1 MQALLA
7 LSLLTVLPG
16 LGLARKLHAQGDRLQ
31 RWCAAPALGL
41 SALASAFGVL
51 VLVGVW
57 SIWVAVFLTLMLQVW
72 GLFTVRRTPVPLPS
86 ERDAWFRAQRAT
98 RRIWLGGSVT
108 VLALLPVVTADLP
121 QGVDWVGFTALAHH
135 LTERGA
141 FASAS
146 GHQWLYPPGFPALL
160 AFLAHVTGLPLPSVG
175 LAIGQFTL
183 AALLLGMFSAMDRHG
198 AGGEG
203 ILAMMLAV
211 GVFSKV
217 LDSGWPTV
225 LSLVLIPAN
234 LGRMLEVDGP
244 RSEKRLVLFLSAIAS
259 AFLHPAGAFLL
270 MLLLMADVA
279 SQGLAKGPLDRLRL
293 DLGVLFGLVVL
304 LSGVA
309 LLSQDVRL
317 DAPFAEDG
325 WQGGWPMLAYGS
337 PLVGFA
343 AWAGWRLRGFRES
356 RLLVLW
362 LVLTWGLSLVQLL
375 PDGARGAALTNL
387 GSGLYAMG
395 MYAFHLPAAALVA
408 LWWSDSTSLRGAEA
422 SPSFFVV
429 EGDPCPP
436 RPLAVGLVVLV
447 MLASVAATGAMAR
460 LWVHD
465 ETLALAPGDVE
476 VAERLHAWSGEALVY
491 AEQAPWGEAMVV
503 SGLNLTV
510 GVDLG
515 AHDGPT
521 ALHLRA
527 TQAVLTD
534 DVATLIDLDVKWAI
548 SSPLGALGWV
558 LERSPWWE
566 EVIELSGSRAWALR
580 EVPEDDFLGVAA
592 FVETSCASK
601 GCTMRPDPWVDQRWN
616 DAHGLGPHRPVI
628 DAPATLSLSFTL
640 PDALPDRPVT
650 MCLHVERI
658 GPLDAGTFVLG
669 TWSEDLSGPAGHDRL
684 CGEGLPAGDLDL
696 SLDDGSSLWL
706 DPAGASGRTDR
717 LVSFDGLRLHAL
729 TFHLP
734 SAKAST

>member
-1 MQALLA
+1 MQVLLA
-7 LSLLTVLPG
+7 LSLLDG
-16 LGLARKLHAQGDRLQ
+16 AARAWLGHKTACARRPFAAVVCCSRLGSCSPRLGFWCPDFGRCLVHLGGDVCDVDAPSVGAVHCASHA
-31 RWCAAPALGL
+31 
-41 SALASAFGVL
+41 SSFAFG
-51 VLVGVW
+51 
-57 SIWVAVFLTLMLQVW
+57 
-72 GLFTVRRTPVPLPS
+72 
-86 ERDAWFRAQRAT
+86 T
-98 RRIWLGGSVT
+98 RRLVSRSACHASNLACGSVT

-160 AFLAHVTGLPLPSVG
+160 AFLAHVTGFPAERWSGHWSIHPRCS
-175 LAIGQFTL
+175 
-183 AALLLGMFSAMDRHG
+183 AAWHVLRRGPARR
-198 AGGEG
+198 GGEG

-234 LGRMLEVDGP
+234 LGGCWRWTGH
-244 RSEKRLVLFLSAIAS
+244 VLKSGWCFLSAIAS

-304 LSGVA
+304 LFGVA

-387 GSGLYAMG
+387 GSGLYAMDVR
-395 MYAFHLPAAALVA
+395 FPSPAAALVA

-429 EGDPCPP
+429 EGDPCPL

-476 VAERLHAWSGEALVY
+476 VAERLHAWSGKRWST
-491 AEQAPWGEAMVV
+491 P
-503 SGLNLTV
+503 NKHH
-510 GVDLG
+510 GV
-515 AHDGPT
+515 
-521 ALHLRA
+521 
-527 TQAVLTD
+527 
-534 DVATLIDLDVKWAI
+534 K
-548 SSPLGALGWV
+548 
-558 LERSPWWE
+558 PWW
-566 EVIELSGSRAWALR
+566 
-580 EVPEDDFLGVAA
+580 F
-592 FVETSCASK
+592 
-601 GCTMRPDPWVDQRWN
+601 Q
-616 DAHGLGPHRPVI
+616 
-628 DAPATLSLSFTL
+628 
-640 PDALPDRPVT
+640 
-650 MCLHVERI
+650 
-658 GPLDAGTFVLG
+658 
-669 TWSEDLSGPAGHDRL
+669 
-684 CGEGLPAGDLDL
+684 
-696 SLDDGSSLWL
+696 
-706 DPAGASGRTDR
+706 
-717 LVSFDGLRLHAL
+717 
-729 TFHLP
+729 
-734 SAKAST
+734 AST